1 MNKKKENKITWL
13 VRFSYGSGNLIGS
26 GALAISGAWLLYFY
40 TTFCG
45 LSVVQAALI
54 FSIATYLDVIL
65 NPLMGFITDNFYQT
79 KIGQRFGRRRF
90 FILIG
95 IPLMVIYPML
105 WIDGMGFC
113 YYLITYILFEIIYTS
128 IMIPFNTLPVEMTSN
143 FSERTYL
150 TGSKAMFGKV
160 ANFLGAA
167 IPGVFFYFY
176 SKESAT
182 PFLLTGITYATIMM
196 LALIL
201 LYCNSWEKPK
211 DEVKDESVHSFFE
224 AIKKLFI
231 DILSTFR
238 IKTFRTHL
246 GMYLFGFGAEW
257 LFTAVFTY
265 FIVFSL
271 GEPRSFVASMNS
283 LSSICQL
290 VSTAFFMMYCAKKGF
305 KKPFIIALL
314 IVVSSMIC
322 YVGIYYFN
330 LPHITWLVVGIT
342 IWFGLGTGGVYYI
355 PWSVYVF
362 LADVDEVVTNRRREG
377 VYAGAMT
384 MAGKLV
390 RASIVFVLGVIL
402 SAYGF
407 ESKSHIQPQSAIDA
421 INGIILYGVIGMA
434 LIGAFFAWRMKLDH
448 ATHSIIINEVARI
461 RQGGKMKDVSP
472 ETRKVVE
479 ELSGI
484 NYEKCFGNNNIG
496 FKQKTTKTK

>member
-1 MNKKKENKITWL
+1 
-13 VRFSYGSGNLIGS
+13 
-26 GALAISGAWLLYFY
+26 
-40 TTFCG
+40 
-45 LSVVQAALI
+45 
-54 FSIATYLDVIL
+54 
-65 NPLMGFITDNFYQT
+65 
-79 KIGQRFGRRRF
+79 
-90 FILIG
+90 
-95 IPLMVIYPML
+95 
-105 WIDGMGFC
+105 
-113 YYLITYILFEIIYTS
+113 
-128 IMIPFNTLPVEMTSN
+128 
-143 FSERTYL
+143 
-150 TGSKAMFGKV
+150 
-160 ANFLGAA
+160 
-167 IPGVFFYFY
+167 
-176 SKESAT
+176 
-182 PFLLTGITYATIMM
+182 
-196 LALIL
+196 
-201 LYCNSWEKPK
+201 
-211 DEVKDESVHSFFE
+211 
-224 AIKKLFI
+224 
-231 DILSTFR
+231 
-238 IKTFRTHL
+238 
-246 GMYLFGFGAEW
+246 MYLFGFGAEW

-314 IVVSSMIC
+314 IVISSMMG

-330 LPHITWLVVGIT
+330 LPHITWIVVGIT

-421 INGIILYGVIGMA
+421 INGIILYGVVGMA

-448 ATHSIIINEVARI
+448 ATHSIII
-461 RQGGKMKDVSP
+461 D
-472 ETRKVVE
+472 RKSVV
-479 ELSGI
+479 
-484 NYEKCFGNNNIG
+484 
-496 FKQKTTKTK
+496 